1 MRVYKTTDEQID
13 FIVKGM
19 DKFIAYVN
27 NVYGDCFEYY
37 QDMQKANEQYKQN
50 PETFFDNIGV
60 DKKHFFDGLK
70 EYQVLDIAYKVKGDI
85 RDIHNTVIG
94 LFINPDGNEY
104 PIKVREWLYE
114 FKYFCYD
121 NDGNLLSLEEQNNRL
136 KNYAHFDASA
146 KRPKTYNT
154 Q

>member
-1 MRVYKTTDEQID
+1 MKAYRTTDEQIKL
-13 FIVKGM
+13 IVDGM
-19 DKFIAYVN
+19 DKFINYVN
-27 NVYGDCFEYY
+27 NVYSDCFKYY
-37 QDMQKANEQYKQN
+37 QDMQKANEQYKRS
-50 PETFFDNIGV
+50 PETFFNDIGV
-60 DKKHFFDGLK
+60 DEKHFFDGLR
-70 EYQVLDIAYKVKGDI
+70 EYRVLDIAHKVKNDI
-85 RDIHNTVIG
+85 YDIHNTVIG
-94 LFINPDGNEY
+94 MFINPDENNY

-136 KNYAHFDASA
+136 KNYPHFDASA

>member
-1 MRVYKTTDEQID
+1 MHLHLLLPSPSI
-13 FIVKGM
+13 
-19 DKFIAYVN
+19 IALST
-27 NVYGDCFEYY
+27 
-37 QDMQKANEQYKQN
+37 QLQ
-50 PETFFDNIGV
+50 
-60 DKKHFFDGLK
+60 
-70 EYQVLDIAYKVKGDI
+70 
-85 RDIHNTVIG
+85 

-136 KNYAHFDASA
+136 KSYPHFDASA

>member
-1 MRVYKTTDEQID
+1 MKVYKTTDEQIK
-13 FIVKGM
+13 FILDGT

-27 NVYGDCFEYY
+27 NVYSDYFEYY
-37 QDMQKANEQYKQN
+37 QDMQKANEQYKRS
-50 PETFFDNIGV
+50 PGTFFDDIGV

-70 EYQVLDIAYKVKGDI
+70 EYQVLNIAYKVKDDI

-94 LFINPDGNEY
+94 LFINPEGNEY

-136 KNYAHFDASA
+136 KNYPHFDASA